1 MSYGLSYDL
10 GDIAFSYT
18 MHNVSETDGLEVDT
32 DLSLSYQLN
41 DNCSLGYRSWKI
53 DDTDYTFIT
62 VIGIG
67 L

>member
-1 MSYGLSYDL
+1 MILVISILL
-10 GDIAFSYT
+10 HT
-18 MHNVSETDGLEVDT
+18 HNVSETDGDVEVDYT

-41 DNCSLGYRSWKI
+41 DNCTLGYRSWKI

-62 VIGIG
+62 VGIG

>member
-1 MSYGLSYDL
+1 MV
-10 GDIAFSYT
+10 T
-18 MHNVSETDGLEVDT
+18 EVDYT

-41 DNCSLGYRSWKI
+41 DNCTLGYRSWKI

-62 VIGIG
+62 VGIG